1 MSSACQKA
9 EVEAP
14 VNEGRVLDATIE
26 NIAVTRTVMDEDNN
40 IRWSEGD
47 QIVGFMKSTF
57 GAKFQ
62 VTGSSVGETSASFE
76 EVSSDGLNAGTELDH
91 IIAYYP
97 YSSSVKIARS
107 GSNYAL
113 DVVLPAE
120 QTYVQESFANGAMPM
135 VAVSET
141 NNITFR
147 NVCGGMKLQ
156 LKGTQKVASVKVE
169 GKNGEILSG
178 AAVVIAYTDG
188 TKPSITMSDETST
201 SVTLNCGSGV
211 QLNENDATEFIIS
224 LPPVFFS
231 QGFTVTITDSDGETQ
246 TIETDKANEVK
257 RSSILV
263 MPYVTLESSDSSV
276 SEGIDLGLVG
286 TANCYIVSEIGIY
299 RFTPTKGNSNES
311 VGDIA
316 FAETLWETFGTDV
329 TPNVGDLVK
338 NVKYVDGVIRFETPS
353 TFKEGNAVIAAKD
366 ASGNI
371 LWSWH
376 IWLTDQPEEQVYYNN
391 AGTMMDRN
399 LGATSATPG
408 DVGAL
413 GLLYQWG
420 RKDPFLGSSSIS
432 EDVESMSTAVW
443 PTAIPSTSLTG
454 TIEYATANPMSFI
467 SRNDLNV
474 DWLHTGDYSTDNTR
488 WKTYSENKSIYD
500 PCPSGWRVPEGGD
513 SGIGIWSRA
522 CGNPSAEF
530 NYSSYDNINAGMDF
544 SGKFG
549 AASPVW
555 YPAAGIRSELNGSLG
570 WVNLLC
576 EYWSATPSY
585 SGVGVGNGLRSQW
598 DGTVQTSSGS
608 HLSNALSVRC
618 VKESSVSELPLV
630 VNLSVDGTANSY
642 IVSETAIYE
651 FFPVKGNS
659 LETVGNVASVEVL
672 WESFGTNT
680 TPSVGDLVRDVSYSD
695 GLIRF
700 STPSPFKEGNAVIAA
715 KDASDNI
722 LWSWHIWLTDQPEE
736 QVYYNNA
743 GTMMDRNLGA
753 TSAIPGDV
761 GALGLLYQW
770 GRKDP
775 FLGSSS
781 INEDI
786 FAKSTARW
794 PSSVSS
800 DSRGTIEYAISH
812 PMTFI
817 SANESNCDW
826 YYTGN
831 DVTDNTRWTTSDK
844 PKSIYDPCPVGWRVP
859 DGGGDGI
866 WSSACGSTLSFDGY
880 PYDSSNEGMNFSG
893 KFGPATTIWYPV
905 SGFRNDSDGSLRYVG
920 YYGFCWSASP
930 SVYNA
935 HYLYFYKL
943 GRVYP
948 SDSNWRAFGHSVRC
962 LQE

>member
-1 MSSACQKA
+1 MNMKKLLLALAAVAVMSSACQKA

-40 IRWSEGD
+40 IRWSEED

-97 YSSSVKIARS
+97 YSSSVKIAKS

-120 QTYVQESFANGAMPM
+120 QTYVQESFGNGAMPM

-169 GKNGEILSG
+169 GKNSEILSG

-399 LGATSATPG
+399 LGATSA
-408 DVGAL
+408 
-413 GLLYQWG
+413 
-420 RKDPFLGSSSIS
+420 
-432 EDVESMSTAVW
+432 
-443 PTAIPSTSLTG
+443 
-454 TIEYATANPMSFI
+454 
-467 SRNDLNV
+467 
-474 DWLHTGDYSTDNTR
+474 
-488 WKTYSENKSIYD
+488 
-500 PCPSGWRVPEGGD
+500 
-513 SGIGIWSRA
+513 
-522 CGNPSAEF
+522 
-530 NYSSYDNINAGMDF
+530 
-544 SGKFG
+544 
-549 AASPVW
+549 
-555 YPAAGIRSELNGSLG
+555 
-570 WVNLLC
+570 
-576 EYWSATPSY
+576 
-585 SGVGVGNGLRSQW
+585 
-598 DGTVQTSSGS
+598 
-608 HLSNALSVRC
+608 
-618 VKESSVSELPLV
+618 
-630 VNLSVDGTANSY
+630 
-642 IVSETAIYE
+642 
-651 FFPVKGNS
+651 
-659 LETVGNVASVEVL
+659 
-672 WESFGTNT
+672 
-680 TPSVGDLVRDVSYSD
+680 
-695 GLIRF
+695 
-700 STPSPFKEGNAVIAA
+700 
-715 KDASDNI
+715 
-722 LWSWHIWLTDQPEE
+722 
-736 QVYYNNA
+736 
-743 GTMMDRNLGA
+743 
-753 TSAIPGDV
+753 IPGDV

-800 DSRGTIEYAISH
+800 NSRGTIEYAISH

-880 PYDSSNEGMNFSG
+880 PYDSSNEGMNFSC